1 MYAVV
6 VRWNLADSSQT
17 VESLQHHLL
26 GRDESGVGCPVD
38 VITMNWID
46 DPAEGWW
53 GAVLLGRSTEVMGHP
68 AVQRASAL
76 IGCPPTDQWS
86 FDLLSWTV
94 GGQSRLTELWLDL
107 LGRGRSLA
115 LQAS

>member
-6 VRWNLADSSQT
+6 VRWSLADSSQT
-17 VESLQHHLL
+17 VESLQRHLL
-26 GRDESGVGCPVD
+26 GHEESGVDRPVD
-38 VITMNWID
+38 VIAMTWID

-53 GAVLLGRSTEVMGHP
+53 GAVLLGRSMEVMGHP
-68 AVQRASAL
+68 ALQRASTL

-86 FDLLSWTV
+86 FDLLSWTT

-107 LGRGRSLA
+107 LSRSTPFA
-115 LQAS
+115 LRAA